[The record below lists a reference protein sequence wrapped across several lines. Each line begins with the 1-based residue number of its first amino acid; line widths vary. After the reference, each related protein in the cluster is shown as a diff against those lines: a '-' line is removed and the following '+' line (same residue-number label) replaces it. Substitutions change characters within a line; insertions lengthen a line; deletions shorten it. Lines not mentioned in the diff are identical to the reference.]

1 MADRSLL
8 VVSPDPDV
16 QDALR
21 FGLTTD
27 LDVVC
32 VNDATAA
39 IGSLQTFTPALV
51 VVDLLIGPAGGFA
64 LARDMSQDRRLARIP
79 VIILVERD
87 QDRWLAK
94 QAGAALVLRKP
105 VDPNVFEPAVS
116 TLLDQ
121 PLPA

>member
-16 QDALR
+16 QDEIR
-21 FGLTTD
+21 FGLTAD
-27 LDVVC
+27 LDIFC
-32 VNDATAA
+32 VNDATVA
-39 IGSLQTFTPALV
+39 IETLQTMTPSVV

-64 LARDMSQDRRLARIP
+64 LARDMSQDRRLAQIP
-79 VIILVERD
+79 VVILVERD

-105 VDPNVFEPAVS
+105 IDGNVFEPAVTS
-116 TLLDQ
+116 LLEQ

>member
-1 MADRSLL
+1 M
-8 VVSPDPDV
+8 
-16 QDALR
+16 
-21 FGLTTD
+21 
-27 LDVVC
+27 
-32 VNDATAA
+32 NDATAA
-39 IGSLQTFTPALV
+39 IGSLQSFTPAVV

-105 VDPNVFEPAVS
+105 VDARVFEPAV
-116 TLLDQ
+116 TALLDQ
-121 PLPA
+121 PLSA